1 LSIEELSVQSKT
13 IDGDY
18 FLGNLTMHENF
29 IEISNAPPIAGL
41 CFRRFRGAEDFPKML
56 AVFVASTEADKIEI
70 AKTLEDLTHDYAHLE
85 NCNPGK
91 DMIFAEIYGQVIGY
105 LRGYW
110 WDELKLGRRYA
121 HISFLAPHW
130 RRKGIGTA
138 LLNWIE
144 NHFREIATEHPPAIA
159 KEFQAVASQFQV
171 GATSLLKRSGYQ
183 PIRYFEQMVRP
194 TLDNIPNFPL
204 PDGLSI
210 RAALPEHYR
219 VIWKTVE
226 ETFRDCWGCA
236 EFTEESYQTWLDTK
250 SRFQPHLWQI
260 AWDDTTDRIVGHV
273 LTFIDLA
280 ENEKYQRQRGYTE
293 VIGVCRAWRKQG
305 VARALISR
313 SLQAQKAEGM
323 TESALGVDTESP
335 SGANHLY
342 KYCGFQVVKRNT
354 VFSKPLRSIT

>member
-1 LSIEELSVQSKT
+1 MTMDSN
-13 IDGDY
+13 Y
-18 FLGNLTMHENF
+18 FLENVMMADNL
-29 IEISNAPPIAGL
+29 IDIPNAPLIAGL
-41 CFRRFRGAEDFPKML
+41 GFRRFRGVEDFSKML
-56 AVFVASTEADKIEI
+56 TIFIASTEADKIEV

-85 NCNPGK
+85 NCNPQQ
-91 DMIFAEIYGQVIGY
+91 DMIFAEIDGQVIGY

-110 WDELKLGRRYA
+110 WDELNLGRRYA
-121 HISFLAPHW
+121 HVGFLAPHW
-130 RRKGIGTA
+130 RRKGVGTV

-144 NHFREIATEHPPAIA
+144 NHLREIAMEHPPEIA

-171 GATSLLKRSGYQ
+171 GAISLLKRSGYH

-194 TLDNIPNFPL
+194 TLDNIPSFPL
-204 PDGLSI
+204 SDGLSI

-226 ETFRDCWGCA
+226 ETFQDCWGCA
-236 EFTEESYQTWLDTK
+236 EFTKESYQTWLDTK

-260 AWDDTTDRIVGHV
+260 AWDDATDRIAGHV
-273 LTFIDLA
+273 LTFIDRA

-293 VIGVCRAWRKQG
+293 CIGVCRPWRKQG

-323 TESALGVDTESP
+323 TESALGVDSESP
-335 SGANHLY
+335 SGAYRLY
-342 KYCGFQVVKRNT
+342 EQCGFQVVKRNT
-354 VFSKPLRSIT
+354 VFSKPF